1 MAKYY
6 GHYFTLYLSMST
18 RKALIVV
25 IVVKGR
31 KRALSSMNKKFLFSI
46 AAYRSDFVFQ
56 SSIITIMSMNNGI
69 NIRFTNIAAKE
80 LR

>member
-1 MAKYY
+1 
-6 GHYFTLYLSMST
+6 MST

-46 AAYRSDFVFQ
+46 AAYRSDLVFQ

-69 NIRFTNIAAKE
+69 NIKFTNIAAKE